1 MAVNPYQLFRE
12 SYSEGLQLDADL
24 SVSDFSDQY
33 RVLPSKGSSEPGKWR
48 TSRTPYLKEILDCL
62 SPKSSVERVI
72 FMKGS
77 QLGGTEAG
85 NCWISYIIAQAPAPT
100 LVVQPTVELAKR
112 WSVQR
117 LAPTIAETP
126 ILRNAVS
133 DPKARDSGN
142 TQLVK
147 EFKGG
152 IIIATGANS
161 AVGLRSMPCRYLML
175 DEVDA
180 YPQDADG
187 EGDPVSLAIKR
198 TATFNRR
205 KILQISTPTIKGIS
219 RIEREYNQSDARRY
233 YVPCPFCGFEQHLQ
247 WSQIVWDKDKDENH
261 LPETAKYECE
271 SCNEHIPEHQK
282 GEMLQ
287 KGKWKATNETKN
299 SKVAGFHLNALY
311 SPAGWKSWEDCV
323 REFLESKDD
332 RFILKTWTNTVL
344 GEVFEEQ
351 GEGVEYEYIYARR
364 EDYGYDP
371 LPEKVCLL
379 TAGVDTQDDRVCV
392 EVVGWCEGEE
402 SYSLIYDEIYGD
414 PGGTKVWDK
423 LDDLLNISFNHP
435 SGTKLTIASA
445 FVDSGGHHT
454 DSVYRYCA
462 QRQFKRIFACKGLS
476 TVGKPV
482 TNKPTKIARSNSLLY
497 PIGTDTAKEVIYSRL
512 KIDEHGKGYMHFP
525 FTYEKEFFLMLT
537 AEKVVTRYSKGFPK
551 REWVKTRRRNESLD
565 CRVYA
570 FASFVG
576 LNPNL
581 EVLTKKLQGTTEQSQ
596 GKTTTKRNMKPTTGW
611 VSSVRKKRYG

>member
-1 MAVNPYQLFRE
+1 MAINPYKLFRE
-12 SYSEGLQLDADL
+12 SYSEGLQLDPDL
-24 SVSDFSDQY
+24 SVSEFSDKF

-62 SPKSSVERVI
+62 SPKSVVEKVV

-100 LVVQPTVELAKR
+100 MVVQPTVELAKR

-117 LAPTIAETP
+117 LAPTIVETP

-133 DPKARDSGN
+133 DPKSRDSGN

-152 IIIATGANS
+152 IIVATGANS
-161 AVGLRSMPCRYLML
+161 AVGLRSMPVRYLML

-180 YPQDADG
+180 YPMDADG

-198 TATFNRR
+198 TSTFSRR

-219 RIEREYNQSDARRY
+219 RIEREFNSSDARRY
-233 YVPCPFCGFEQHLQ
+233 FVPCPHCKAEQFLK
-247 WSQIVWDKDKDENH
+247 WSGIVWDKDENDNH
-261 LPETAKYECE
+261 LPETAKYQCE
-271 SCNEHIPEHQK
+271 SCEELIGEHHK
-282 GEMLQ
+282 GEML
-287 KGKWKATNETKN
+287 GNGRWIATNTTNNK
-299 SKVAGFHLNALY
+299 KVAGFHLNCLY
-311 SPAGWKSWEDCV
+311 SPTGWKSWEECV
-323 REFLESKDD
+323 REFLEAKEDK
-332 RFILKTWTNTVL
+332 FLLKTWTNTVL

-351 GEGVEYEYIYARR
+351 GEGVEYEYLYARR
-364 EDYGYDP
+364 EDYSTDP

-379 TAGVDTQDDRVCV
+379 TAGIDTQDDRLAV
-392 EVVGWCEGEE
+392 EVVGWCNGEE

-414 PGGTKVWDK
+414 PGNEEVWHK

-445 FVDSGGHHT
+445 FIDSGGHHT
-454 DSVYRYCA
+454 DSVYRYA
-462 QRQFKRIFACKGLS
+462 SQRQIKRVFACKGS
-476 TVGKPV
+476 SIIGKPV
-482 TNKPTKIARSNSLLY
+482 ISKPNKIARSNVLLFSV
-497 PIGTDTAKEVIYSRL
+497 GTDTAKEVIYSRL
-512 KIDEHGKGYMHFP
+512 KIGEPQRGFMHFP
-525 FTYEKEFFLMLT
+525 FSHDKEYFLMLT
-537 AEKVVTRYSKGFPK
+537 AEKVVTKYSKGFPK
-551 REWVKTRRRNESLD
+551 REWVKTRRRNEALD

-570 FASFVG
+570 FASLVA

-581 EVLTKKLQGTTEQSQ
+581 EVLTEKLADSDSPKENISTNRRVNKS
-596 GKTTTKRNMKPTTGW
+596 GW
-611 VSSVRKKRYG
+611 VSSVRNRRYG